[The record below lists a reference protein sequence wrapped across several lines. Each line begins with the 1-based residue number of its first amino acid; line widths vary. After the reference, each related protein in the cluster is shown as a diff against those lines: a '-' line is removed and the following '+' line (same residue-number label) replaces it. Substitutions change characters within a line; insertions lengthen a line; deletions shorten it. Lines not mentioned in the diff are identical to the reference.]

1 MMDYQ
6 VFLSFK
12 NSSNGESTIDSG
24 IGEKLYKYLVEHD
37 IRVFFSNIS
46 LLDFG
51 ESAYKDAIDDALDEV
66 KLMVVVGSEADYL
79 TSKWCKYEWQN
90 YQQNILSNIVEGTII
105 TYLGDID
112 LSEVPIAIRH
122 YQSFN
127 INNDSIEK
135 VGSFII
141 KAIERMEKP
150 TAVQKEA
157 PKEQQNP
164 EVEDFLKSKTKS
176 AYSATLPGEKKR
188 LAMQARLLRD
198 ADIPPIKEL
207 EEIFKD
213 RKEINILD
221 MGCGYGT
228 VAADRFGNW
237 ENIRVV
243 GIDVNSEALEKAK
256 QYNAEDS
263 RFVFEQCDM
272 EGPDFVDNMEAI
284 MEKYDIEGF
293 DLIFGAYIF
302 QHIGDPVKL
311 LRNCR
316 GFLKKD
322 GYVLFRNPADK
333 STVSYGD
340 DGLVKKIQDKT
351 EEAPGHANRDAGVQL
366 YHHLYSTGYKNIKAF
381 GYFKNISNMNYDER
395 MEIFKERF
403 GLRDIHFKMAHLEN
417 PTDITLKNNYEWM
430 RFALDKLQELFGNES
445 FWYGET
451 IVSFLARKN

>member
-1 MMDYQ
+1 MNYQ

-12 NSSNGESTIDSG
+12 NSSNGESTIDSE
-24 IGEKLYKYLVEHD
+24 IGEKLYKYLVSHG
-37 IRVFFSNIS
+37 IQVFFSNIS

-66 KLMVVVGSEADYL
+66 KLMVVVGSKADYL

-90 YQQNILSNIVEGTII
+90 YQQNILSNIVSGTII
-105 TYLGDID
+105 TYLGNVD
-112 LSEVPIAIRH
+112 LVEVPIAIRH

-127 INNDSIEK
+127 ISSDPIEK
-135 VGSFII
+135 VGAFII
-141 KAIERMEKP
+141 KALERMEKP
-150 TAVQKEA
+150 VVTESEP
-157 PKEQQNP
+157 PKDQSKSD
-164 EVEDFLKSKTKS
+164 VDDFLKGKTKS
-176 AYSATLPGEKKR
+176 AYSATLPGEKRR

-198 ADIPPIKEL
+198 ADAPPIKEL

-228 VAADRFGNW
+228 VARDRFGDW
-237 ENIRVV
+237 KNIRVI
-243 GIDVNSEALEKAK
+243 GIDVNSEALSKAK
-256 QYNAEDS
+256 QYNEDDP
-263 RFVFEQCDM
+263 RFVFELCDM
-272 EGPDFVDNMEAI
+272 EGPNFVDQMETI
-284 MEKYDIEGF
+284 LEKYDIDGF

-302 QHIGDPVKL
+302 QHLSDPVKL

-316 GFLKKD
+316 EFLKND

-340 DGLVKKIQDKT
+340 NGLVKKIQDKT
-351 EEAPGHANRDAGVQL
+351 EEAPGHANRDAGIQL
-366 YHHLYSTGYKNIKAF
+366 YHNLYSTGYKNIKAF

-403 GLRDIHFKMAHLEN
+403 GLRDVHFKMAHLEN

-430 RFALDKLQELFGNES
+430 RYALDKLQELFGNES

-451 IVSFLARKN
+451 IISFLAKKN